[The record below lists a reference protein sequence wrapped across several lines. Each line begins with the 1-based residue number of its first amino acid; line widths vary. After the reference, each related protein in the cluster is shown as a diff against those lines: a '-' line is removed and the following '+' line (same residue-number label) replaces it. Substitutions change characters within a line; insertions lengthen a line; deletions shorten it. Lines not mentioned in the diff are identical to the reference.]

1 LTQLPQEL
9 SLYFPHLE
17 SINLNNNRLED
28 IYGTVDILSPIQ
40 TLFSLYINLVTEEEV
55 DYVLKKLPNLQYLNG
70 LGVDREELM
79 AAASD
84 VNEAAIM
91 P

>member
-1 LTQLPQEL
+1 M
-9 SLYFPHLE
+9 
-17 SINLNNNRLED
+17 
-28 IYGTVDILSPIQ
+28 
-40 TLFSLYINLVTEEEV
+40 TEEEV

-84 VNEAAIM
+84 IPPQQVTSDEESVVVPTM
-91 P
+91 S